1 MASVVVKTIW
11 QSKEIHE
18 AGDPPAGVES
28 RSQLVPEA
36 PGGVTNPAKGITK
49 KKKAVSFHGW
59 VCRTLFGPWG
69 ASSATPC
76 LLLLPRVEPR
86 MSHEPMHWCLNLKR
100 SSACTNVSLLNL
112 AAVEPTDSSGTD
124 STTED
129 SGPLALPGPPA
140 SPTTPWAPD
149 DPDITELLSGVN
161 SGLVRAKDS
170 ITSLKEKTTRVN
182 QHVQTLQSECS
193 VLSENLERRR
203 QEAEELE
210 GYCSQLKENCRKV
223 TRSVE
228 DAEIKTN
235 VLKQNSALLEEKLR
249 YLQQQLQDETPRRQE
264 AELQELEQKLEAG
277 FSRHGLGSVAPN
289 QSCSGPPGSP
299 EEPPRLRGLVGW
311 GTAPRSGESP
321 YGSDQELQK
330 VSAGLEELRRE
341 VSSLTARWH
350 QEEGAVQEA
359 LRLLGGLGGR
369 LDGFLGQWERAQR
382 EQAQTARGLQE
393 LRGRADEL
401 CTMVERSAVSVAS
414 LRSELEGLGPVKPI
428 LEELGRQLQN
438 PRRGPDHSM
447 SLDRSTQG
455 SCARCARYGG
465 GASFL
470 VHSESQEDSAL
481 KEMGQGQQL
490 SSESLQHLLERALTP
505 LVDEVKQRGLAPAC
519 PSCQRLHKKIL
530 PSTASPAAPTLLSPG
545 AGAPG
550 LGQTRQ
556 GRGPELHPSA
566 GPRRGLAGQEPAA
579 DGQDEAGVRKE
590 AEGMGGAEKVA
601 TLDYLHLKMC
611 SLHDQLSNLPLEGST
626 GTMGGGSSGGAPPK
640 RGGPAPEQ

>member
-28 RSQLVPEA
+28 RSQLVPET
-36 PGGVTNPAKGITK
+36 PGGVTSPVKGIAK
-49 KKKAVSFHGW
+49 KKKAVSFHG
-59 VCRTLFGPWG
+59 
-69 ASSATPC
+69 
-76 LLLLPRVEPR
+76 VEPR

-112 AAVEPTDSSGTD
+112 AAMEPTDSSGTD

-129 SGPLALPGPPA
+129 SSSLALPVPPA
-140 SPTTPWAPD
+140 SPTQPWAPD
-149 DPDITELLSGVN
+149 DPDITEILSGVN

-210 GYCSQLKENCRKV
+210 GYCSQLKGPCPGVLTQENCRKV

-277 FSRHGLGSVAPN
+277 LSRHGLGPATQP
-289 QSCSGPPGSP
+289 
-299 EEPPRLRGLVGW
+299 LGW
-311 GTAPRSGESP
+311 GMGPRAGEGPVVSE
-321 YGSDQELQK
+321 QELQK

-428 LEELGRQLQN
+428 LEELGRQFQSS
-438 PRRGPDHSM
+438 RRVSDLSM
-447 SLDRSTQG
+447 NLDRGAQG
-455 SCARCARYGG
+455 SCTRCA
-465 GASFL
+465 S
-470 VHSESQEDSAL
+470 
-481 KEMGQGQQL
+481 QGQQL
-490 SSESLQHLLERALTP
+490 STESLQQLLERALTP

-530 PSTASPAAPTLLSPG
+530 ELERQALAKHVRAEALSSTL
-545 AGAPG
+545 
-550 LGQTRQ
+550 R
-556 GRGPELHPSA
+556 
-566 GPRRGLAGQEPAA
+566 LA
-579 DGQDEAGVRKE
+579 QDEASRAKNLLLTDKMKPE
-590 AEGMGGAEKVA
+590 EKVA
-601 TLDYLHLKMC
+601 ALDYLHLKMC

-626 GTMGGGSSGGAPPK
+626 GTMGGGSGGGTPPK
-640 RGGPAPEQ
+640 RGGSTPEQ

>member
-28 RSQLVPEA
+28 HSELVPEA
-36 PGGVTNPAKGITK
+36 PEGVSTPAKGITK
-49 KKKAVSFHGW
+49 KKKAVSFHG
-59 VCRTLFGPWG
+59 
-69 ASSATPC
+69 
-76 LLLLPRVEPR
+76 VEPR
-86 MSHEPMHWCLNLKR
+86 MSHKPMHWCLNLKR

-112 AAVEPTDSSGTD
+112 AAMEPTDSSGTD

-129 SGPLALPGPPA
+129 SGPLVLPVPPA
-140 SPTTPWAPD
+140 SPTLPWASD
-149 DPDITELLSGVN
+149 DPDISEILSGVN

-210 GYCSQLKENCRKV
+210 GYCSQLKENCLKV
-223 TRSVE
+223 TQSVE

-249 YLQQQLQDETPRRQE
+249 YLQQQLQNETPRRQE
-264 AELQELEQKLEAG
+264 AEVQELEQKLEAG
-277 FSRHGLGSVAPN
+277 LSRQGLGPPAQPPGS
-289 QSCSGPPGSP
+289 SGPPGSP
-299 EEPPRLRGLVGW
+299 NEPPRPRSLASGGW
-311 GTAPRSGESP
+311 GMGPRAGEGPVVSEK
-321 YGSDQELQK
+321 ELQK

-401 CTMVERSAVSVAS
+401 CTLVERSAVSVAS
-414 LRSELEGLGPVKPI
+414 LRSELEGLGPMKPI
-428 LEELGRQLQN
+428 LEELGRQFRSS
-438 PRRGPDHSM
+438 RRGSDLSM
-447 SLDRSTQG
+447 TLDRPPQG
-455 SCARCARYGG
+455 SCARCA
-465 GASFL
+465 S
-470 VHSESQEDSAL
+470 
-481 KEMGQGQQL
+481 QGQQL
-490 SSESLQHLLERALTP
+490 STESLQQLLERALTP

-530 PSTASPAAPTLLSPG
+530 PSPASPAAPTLLSPG

-550 LGQTRQ
+550 LGQTHQ
-556 GRGPELHPSA
+556 GRGPKLHPSA
-566 GPRRGLAGQEPAA
+566 GPRRSLAGQEPAA
-579 DGQDEAGVRKE
+579 DRQDEAGG
-590 AEGMGGAEKVA
+590 EGGHSGLCTPEDVLPPRSTQQPA
-601 TLDYLHLKMC
+601 T
-611 SLHDQLSNLPLEGST
+611 
-626 GTMGGGSSGGAPPK
+626 
-640 RGGPAPEQ
+640 

>member
-36 PGGVTNPAKGITK
+36 PGGVTTPAKGITK
-49 KKKAVSFHGW
+49 KKKAVSFHG
-59 VCRTLFGPWG
+59 
-69 ASSATPC
+69 
-76 LLLLPRVEPR
+76 VEPR
-86 MSHEPMHWCLNLKR
+86 MSHEPMHWCLNLRR

-112 AAVEPTDSSGTD
+112 AAMEPMDSSGTD

-129 SGPLALPGPPA
+129 SGLLALPVPSA
-140 SPTTPWAPD
+140 SPTPPWASD
-149 DPDITELLSGVN
+149 DPDITEILSGVN

-182 QHVQTLQSECS
+182 QHVQTLQNECS

-264 AELQELEQKLEAG
+264 AELQELEQKLDAG
-277 FSRHGLGSVAPN
+277 LSRHGLGPTA
-289 QSCSGPPGSP
+289 QSLGCSGPPGSP
-299 EEPPRLRGLVGW
+299 DEPPRPRSMAPGGW
-311 GTAPRSGESP
+311 GMGPRAGEGPIVSE
-321 YGSDQELQK
+321 QEIQK

-382 EQAQTARGLQE
+382 EQAQAARGLQE

-414 LRSELEGLGPVKPI
+414 LRSDLEGLGPVKPI
-428 LEELGRQLQN
+428 LEELGRQFQSS
-438 PRRGPDHSM
+438 RRGSDLSM
-447 SLDRSTQG
+447 NLDRPPQG
-455 SCARCARYGG
+455 SCARCA
-465 GASFL
+465 
-470 VHSESQEDSAL
+470 SQGS
-481 KEMGQGQQL
+481 QL
-490 SSESLQHLLERALTP
+490 STESLQQLLERALTP

-530 PSTASPAAPTLLSPG
+530 PSPASPAVPTLLSPG

-566 GPRRGLAGQEPAA
+566 GPRRSLAGQEPAA
-579 DGQDEAGVRKE
+579 DGQDEAGG
-590 AEGMGGAEKVA
+590 EGGRSGLSTLEDVLPPRSTQQPA
-601 TLDYLHLKMC
+601 T
-611 SLHDQLSNLPLEGST
+611 
-626 GTMGGGSSGGAPPK
+626 
-640 RGGPAPEQ
+640 

>member
-28 RSQLVPEA
+28 RAQLVPEA
-36 PGGVTNPAKGITK
+36 PGGVTTPAKGITK

-59 VCRTLFGPWG
+59 VCRTLSGTVLAPST
-69 ASSATPC
+69 ASNRARVP
-76 LLLLPRVEPR
+76 PVEPR

-124 STTED
+124 SITED
-129 SGPLALPGPPA
+129 SGSLALPVPPA
-140 SPTTPWAPD
+140 SPTPPWASD
-149 DPDITELLSGVN
+149 DPDITEILSGVN

-210 GYCSQLKENCRKV
+210 GYCSQLKE
-223 TRSVE
+223 
-228 DAEIKTN
+228 
-235 VLKQNSALLEEKLR
+235 KLR

-277 FSRHGLGSVAPN
+277 LSWHGLGPTA
-289 QSCSGPPGSP
+289 QSPGCSGTPGSP
-299 EEPPRLRGLVGW
+299 DEPPRPRSMAPGGW
-311 GTAPRSGESP
+311 GMGPRAGEGPIISE
-321 YGSDQELQK
+321 QEMQK
-330 VSAGLEELRRE
+330 VSAGLEDLRRE

-414 LRSELEGLGPVKPI
+414 LRSDLEGLGPVKPI
-428 LEELGRQLQN
+428 LEELGRQLQSS
-438 PRRGPDHSM
+438 RRGSDLSM
-447 SLDRSTQG
+447 NLDRPSQG
-455 SCARCARYGG
+455 SCVRCA
-465 GASFL
+465 S
-470 VHSESQEDSAL
+470 
-481 KEMGQGQQL
+481 QGQQL
-490 SSESLQHLLERALTP
+490 STESLQQLLERALTP
-505 LVDEVKQRGLAPAC
+505 LVDEVKQKGLAPAC

-530 PSTASPAAPTLLSPG
+530 PSPASPAAPTLLSPG

-566 GPRRGLAGQEPAA
+566 GPRRSFAGQEPAA

-590 AEGMGGAEKVA
+590 AEGVGGGEKVA
-601 TLDYLHLKMC
+601 ALDYLHLKMC

-626 GTMGGGSSGGAPPK
+626 GTMGGGSGGGTPPK
-640 RGGPAPEQ
+640 RGGPTPEQ

>member
-28 RSQLVPEA
+28 HSELVPEA
-36 PGGVTNPAKGITK
+36 PEGVSPPAKGITK
-49 KKKAVSFHGW
+49 KKKAVSFHG
-59 VCRTLFGPWG
+59 
-69 ASSATPC
+69 
-76 LLLLPRVEPR
+76 VEPR
-86 MSHEPMHWCLNLKR
+86 MSHKPMHWCLNLKR

-112 AAVEPTDSSGTD
+112 AAMEPTDSSGTD

-129 SGPLALPGPPA
+129 SGPLALPVPPA
-140 SPTTPWAPD
+140 SPTLPWASD
-149 DPDITELLSGVN
+149 DPDISEILSGVN

-210 GYCSQLKENCRKV
+210 GYCSQLKV
-223 TRSVE
+223 TQSVE

-249 YLQQQLQDETPRRQE
+249 YLQQQLQNETPRRQE

-277 FSRHGLGSVAPN
+277 LSRQGLGPPAQPHGS
-289 QSCSGPPGSP
+289 SGPPGSP
-299 EEPPRLRGLVGW
+299 NEPPRPRSLASGGW
-311 GTAPRSGESP
+311 GMGPRAGEGPVVSE
-321 YGSDQELQK
+321 QELQK

-401 CTMVERSAVSVAS
+401 YTLVERSAVSVAS
-414 LRSELEGLGPVKPI
+414 LRSELEGLGPMKPI
-428 LEELGRQLQN
+428 LEELGRQFRSS
-438 PRRGPDHSM
+438 RRGSDLSM
-447 SLDRSTQG
+447 TLDRPPQG
-455 SCARCARYGG
+455 SCARCA
-465 GASFL
+465 S
-470 VHSESQEDSAL
+470 
-481 KEMGQGQQL
+481 QGQQL
-490 SSESLQHLLERALTP
+490 STESLQQLLERALTP

-530 PSTASPAAPTLLSPG
+530 PSPASPAAPTLLSPG

-550 LGQTRQ
+550 LGQTHQ
-556 GRGPELHPSA
+556 GRGPKLHPSA
-566 GPRRGLAGQEPAA
+566 GPRRSLAGQEPAA
-579 DGQDEAGVRKE
+579 DRQDEAGVRKE
-590 AEGMGGAEKVA
+590 AEGVGGGEKVA
-601 TLDYLHLKMC
+601 TLDYVHLKMC

-626 GTMGGGSSGGAPPK
+626 GTMGGGSGGGAPPK

>member
-36 PGGVTNPAKGITK
+36 RGVTNPAKGITK
-49 KKKAVSFHGW
+49 KKKAVSFHG
-59 VCRTLFGPWG
+59 
-69 ASSATPC
+69 
-76 LLLLPRVEPR
+76 VEPR

-277 FSRHGLGSVAPN
+277 FSRHGLGSAGPN
-289 QSCSGPPGSP
+289 LGCSGPPGSP

-428 LEELGRQLQN
+428 LEELGRQFQN

-455 SCARCARYGG
+455 SCARCA
-465 GASFL
+465 S
-470 VHSESQEDSAL
+470 
-481 KEMGQGQQL
+481 QGQQL

-530 PSTASPAAPTLLSPG
+530 ELERQALAKHVRAEALSSTL
-545 AGAPG
+545 
-550 LGQTRQ
+550 R
-556 GRGPELHPSA
+556 
-566 GPRRGLAGQEPAA
+566 LA
-579 DGQDEAGVRKE
+579 QDEALRAKNLLLTDKMKPE
-590 AEGMGGAEKVA
+590 EKVA

>member
-28 RSQLVPEA
+28 CAQLVPEA
-36 PGGVTNPAKGITK
+36 PGGVTSPTKGITK
-49 KKKAVSFHGW
+49 KKKAVSFHG
-59 VCRTLFGPWG
+59 
-69 ASSATPC
+69 
-76 LLLLPRVEPR
+76 VEPR
-86 MSHEPMHWCLNLKR
+86 MSHWCLNLKR

-112 AAVEPTDSSGTD
+112 TAMEPDSSGTD

-140 SPTTPWAPD
+140 SPTTPWAPE

-182 QHVQTLQSECS
+182 QHIQTLQSECS

-210 GYCSQLKENCRKV
+210 GYCSQLKGPRPDVLTQENCRKV

-277 FSRHGLGSVAPN
+277 LSRRGLSSATPSQG
-289 QSCSGPPGSP
+289 CSGPPGSP
-299 EEPPRLRGLVGW
+299 EEPPRQRGPTSSSWGMALRAAEGHSL
-311 GTAPRSGESP
+311 PE
-321 YGSDQELQK
+321 QQLQK
-330 VSAGLEELRRE
+330 VSTGLEELRRE
-341 VSSLTARWH
+341 VSSLAARWH

-382 EQAQTARGLQE
+382 EQAQSARGLQE

-401 CTMVERSAVSVAS
+401 CTMVERSAASMAS
-414 LRSELEGLGPVKPI
+414 LRSELEVLGPVKPI

-438 PRRGPDHSM
+438 SRRGADHVLN
-447 SLDRSTQG
+447 LDRSTQG
-455 SCARCARYGG
+455 LCARCA
-465 GASFL
+465 S
-470 VHSESQEDSAL
+470 
-481 KEMGQGQQL
+481 QGQQL
-490 SSESLQHLLERALTP
+490 STESLRQLLERALAP
-505 LVDEVKQRGLAPAC
+505 LVDEVKQKGLAPAC

-530 PSTASPAAPTLLSPG
+530 ELEHQALAKQVRAEALSFTL
-545 AGAPG
+545 
-550 LGQTRQ
+550 R
-556 GRGPELHPSA
+556 
-566 GPRRGLAGQEPAA
+566 LA
-579 DGQDEAGVRKE
+579 QDEAVRAKNLLLTDKMKPE
-590 AEGMGGAEKVA
+590 EKVA
-601 TLDYLHLKMC
+601 TLDYMHLKMC
-611 SLHDQLSNLPLEGST
+611 SLHDQLNHLPLEGST
-626 GTMGGGSSGGAPPK
+626 GAVGGGSTGGAPPK
-640 RGGPAPEQ
+640 RGSPASEQ

>member
-28 RSQLVPEA
+28 RAQLVPEA
-36 PGGVTNPAKGITK
+36 PGGVTSPAKGITK
-49 KKKAVSFHGW
+49 KKKAVSFHG
-59 VCRTLFGPWG
+59 
-69 ASSATPC
+69 
-76 LLLLPRVEPR
+76 VEPR

-112 AAVEPTDSSGTD
+112 AAMEPDSSGTD

-140 SPTTPWAPD
+140 SPTTPWAPE

-210 GYCSQLKENCRKV
+210 GYCSQLK
-223 TRSVE
+223 
-228 DAEIKTN
+228 
-235 VLKQNSALLEEKLR
+235 NSALLEEKLR

-277 FSRHGLGSVAPN
+277 LSRHGLSPATPIQG
-289 QSCSGPPGSP
+289 CSGPPGSP
-299 EEPPRLRGLVGW
+299 EEPPRPRGLSSSGW
-311 GTAPRSGESP
+311 GMAIRAGEGPSL
-321 YGSDQELQK
+321 SEQELQK
-330 VSAGLEELRRE
+330 VSTGLEELRRE
-341 VSSLTARWH
+341 VSSLAARWH

-382 EQAQTARGLQE
+382 EQAQSARGLQE

-414 LRSELEGLGPVKPI
+414 LRSELEALGPVKPI

-438 PRRGPDHSM
+438 SRRGADHVLN
-447 SLDRSTQG
+447 LDRSAQG
-455 SCARCARYGG
+455 PCARCA
-465 GASFL
+465 S
-470 VHSESQEDSAL
+470 
-481 KEMGQGQQL
+481 QGQQL
-490 SSESLQHLLERALTP
+490 STESLQQLLERALTP
-505 LVDEVKQRGLAPAC
+505 LVDEVKQKGLAPAC

-530 PSTASPAAPTLLSPG
+530 PSPVSPAAPTLLSPG

-566 GPRRGLAGQEPAA
+566 GPRRGRSGQEPTA
-579 DGQDEAGVRKE
+579 DGQDEAGVRTE
-590 AEGMGGAEKVA
+590 AEGMGGGEKVA
-601 TLDYLHLKMC
+601 TLDYMHLKMC
-611 SLHDQLSNLPLEGST
+611 SLHDQLSHLPLEGST
-626 GTMGGGSSGGAPPK
+626 GAMGGGSTGGAPPK
-640 RGGPAPEQ
+640 RGGPGSEQ

>member
-28 RSQLVPEA
+28 HSQLVPEA
-36 PGGVTNPAKGITK
+36 PGGVSTPAKGITK
-49 KKKAVSFHGW
+49 KKKAVSFHG
-59 VCRTLFGPWG
+59 
-69 ASSATPC
+69 
-76 LLLLPRVEPR
+76 VEPR
-86 MSHEPMHWCLNLKR
+86 MSHKPMHWCLNLKR

-112 AAVEPTDSSGTD
+112 AAMEPTDSSGTD

-129 SGPLALPGPPA
+129 SGPLALPVPPA
-140 SPTTPWAPD
+140 SPTLPWASD
-149 DPDITELLSGVN
+149 DPDISEILSGVN

-210 GYCSQLKENCRKV
+210 GYCSQLKGPCPGVLTQENCLKV
-223 TRSVE
+223 TQSVE

-235 VLKQNSALLEEKLR
+235 VLKQNSALLE
-249 YLQQQLQDETPRRQE
+249 QLQNETPRRQE
-264 AELQELEQKLEAG
+264 AELQELQQKLEAG
-277 FSRHGLGSVAPN
+277 LSRQGLGPPAQPPGS
-289 QSCSGPPGSP
+289 SGPPGSP
-299 EEPPRLRGLVGW
+299 KEPPRPRSMASGGW
-311 GTAPRSGESP
+311 GMGPRAGEGPVVSE
-321 YGSDQELQK
+321 QELQK

-401 CTMVERSAVSVAS
+401 CTLVERSAVSVAS
-414 LRSELEGLGPVKPI
+414 LRSELEGLGPMKPI
-428 LEELGRQLQN
+428 LEELGRQFRSS
-438 PRRGPDHSM
+438 RRGSDLSM
-447 SLDRSTQG
+447 TLDRPPQG
-455 SCARCARYGG
+455 SCARCA
-465 GASFL
+465 S
-470 VHSESQEDSAL
+470 
-481 KEMGQGQQL
+481 QGQQL
-490 SSESLQHLLERALTP
+490 STESLQQLLERALTP

-530 PSTASPAAPTLLSPG
+530 PSLASPAAPTLLSPG

-556 GRGPELHPSA
+556 GRGPKLHPSA
-566 GPRRGLAGQEPAA
+566 GPRRSLAGQEPAA
-579 DGQDEAGVRKE
+579 DRQDEAGPPGVWPHQHQPPTLCYYR
-590 AEGMGGAEKVA
+590 EKVA
-601 TLDYLHLKMC
+601 TLDYVHLKMC

-626 GTMGGGSSGGAPPK
+626 GTTGGGSGGGAPPK

>member
-1 MASVVVKTIW
+1 M
-11 QSKEIHE
+11 EE
-18 AGDPPAGVES
+18 EEES
-28 RSQLVPEA
+28 RQR
-36 PGGVTNPAKGITK
+36 GWRR
-49 KKKAVSFHGW
+49 KKKAGSGDGHK
-59 VCRTLFGPWG
+59 RE
-69 ASSATPC
+69 
-76 LLLLPRVEPR
+76 VEPR

-112 AAVEPTDSSGTD
+112 ATMEPTDSSGTD
-124 STTED
+124 STTDD
-129 SGPLALPGPPA
+129 SGLLALPGPPA
-140 SPTTPWAPD
+140 SPTPPWAPD
-149 DPDITELLSGVN
+149 DPDITEILNGVN

-235 VLKQNSALLEEKLR
+235 VLKQNSALLEH
-249 YLQQQLQDETPRRQE
+249 QLQDETPRRQE

-277 FSRHGLGSVAPN
+277 LSRHGLGPAA
-289 QSCSGPPGSP
+289 QPPGSSGSP
-299 EEPPRLRGLVGW
+299 GSPKEPPRPRSLAPGGW
-311 GTAPRSGESP
+311 GMGPRTGESP
-321 YGSDQELQK
+321 IGSEQELQK
-330 VSAGLEELRRE
+330 VCAGLEELRRE

-393 LRGRADEL
+393 LRGRTDEL

-414 LRSELEGLGPVKPI
+414 LRSDLEGLGPVKPI
-428 LEELGRQLQN
+428 LEELGRQFQSS
-438 PRRGPDHSM
+438 RRGSDLSM
-447 SLDRSTQG
+447 NLDRGPQG
-455 SCARCARYGG
+455 SCARCA
-465 GASFL
+465 S
-470 VHSESQEDSAL
+470 
-481 KEMGQGQQL
+481 QGQQL
-490 SSESLQHLLERALTP
+490 STESLQQLLERALTP

-519 PSCQRLHKKIL
+519 PNCQRLHKKIL
-530 PSTASPAAPTLLSPG
+530 ELERQALAKHVRAEALSSTL
-545 AGAPG
+545 
-550 LGQTRQ
+550 R
-556 GRGPELHPSA
+556 
-566 GPRRGLAGQEPAA
+566 LA
-579 DGQDEAGVRKE
+579 QDEALRAKNLLLTDKMKPE
-590 AEGMGGAEKVA
+590 EKGAA
-601 TLDYLHLKMC
+601 LDYLHLKMC

-626 GTMGGGSSGGAPPK
+626 GTMGGGSGGGTPPK

>member
-28 RSQLVPEA
+28 RSPLLPEA
-36 PGGVTNPAKGITK
+36 PGGAVSPAKGIAK

-59 VCRTLFGPWG
+59 VCRTLSGMVLVPSA
-69 ASSATPC
+69 ASNRAQVP
-76 LLLLPRVEPR
+76 PVEPR

-112 AAVEPTDSSGTD
+112 AAMEPADSSGTD

-129 SGPLALPGPPA
+129 SGGPPALPGPPA
-140 SPTTPWAPD
+140 SPPPPWAPD
-149 DPDITELLSGVN
+149 DPDITEILSGVN

-170 ITSLKEKTTRVN
+170 ITSLKEKTARVN

-210 GYCSQLKENCRKV
+210 GYCSQLKGPRPGVLTQENCRKV

-277 FSRHGLGSVAPN
+277 LSRHGLGTATLP
-289 QSCSGPPGSP
+289 QGCSGPPGSP
-299 EEPPRLRGLVGW
+299 DEPPRPRGLAPGGW
-311 GTAPRSGESP
+311 GMGPRAGECPMVSE
-321 YGSDQELQK
+321 QELQK
-330 VSAGLEELRRE
+330 VSTGLEELRRE
-341 VSSLTARWH
+341 VSSLTAKWH

-414 LRSELEGLGPVKPI
+414 LRNELEGLGPVKPI
-428 LEELGRQLQN
+428 LEELGRQFQGS
-438 PRRGPDHSM
+438 RRGSDLSM
-447 SLDRSTQG
+447 GLDRSPQG
-455 SCARCARYGG
+455 SCARCA
-465 GASFL
+465 S
-470 VHSESQEDSAL
+470 
-481 KEMGQGQQL
+481 QGQQL
-490 SSESLQHLLERALTP
+490 STESLQQLLERALTP
-505 LVDEVKQRGLAPAC
+505 LVDEVKQRGLPPAC

-530 PSTASPAAPTLLSPG
+530 ELERQALAKHVRAEALSSTL
-545 AGAPG
+545 
-550 LGQTRQ
+550 R
-556 GRGPELHPSA
+556 
-566 GPRRGLAGQEPAA
+566 LA
-579 DGQDEAGVRKE
+579 QDEALRAKNLLLTDKMKPE
-590 AEGMGGAEKVA
+590 EKVA
-601 TLDYLHLKMC
+601 ALDYLHLKMC

-626 GTMGGGSSGGAPPK
+626 GTMGGGSGGGTPPK
-640 RGGPAPEQ
+640 RGAPAPEQ

>member
-28 RSQLVPEA
+28 HSQLVPEA
-36 PGGVTNPAKGITK
+36 PGGVSTPAKGITK
-49 KKKAVSFHGW
+49 KKKAVSFHG
-59 VCRTLFGPWG
+59 
-69 ASSATPC
+69 
-76 LLLLPRVEPR
+76 VEPR
-86 MSHEPMHWCLNLKR
+86 MSHKPMHWCLNLKR

-112 AAVEPTDSSGTD
+112 AAMEPTDSSGTD

-129 SGPLALPGPPA
+129 SGPLALPVPPA
-140 SPTTPWAPD
+140 SPTLPWASD
-149 DPDITELLSGVN
+149 DPDISEILSGVN

-210 GYCSQLKENCRKV
+210 GYCSQLKGPCPGVLTQENCLKV
-223 TRSVE
+223 TQSVE

-235 VLKQNSALLEEKLR
+235 VLKRNSALLE
-249 YLQQQLQDETPRRQE
+249 QLQNETPRRPE
-264 AELQELEQKLEAG
+264 AELQELQQKPEAG
-277 FSRHGLGSVAPN
+277 LSRQGLGPPAQPPGS
-289 QSCSGPPGSP
+289 SGPPGSP
-299 EEPPRLRGLVGW
+299 NEPPRPRSMASGGW
-311 GTAPRSGESP
+311 GMGPRAGEGPVVSE
-321 YGSDQELQK
+321 QELQK

-350 QEEGAVQEA
+350 QEEGAIQEA

-401 CTMVERSAVSVAS
+401 CTLVERSAVSVAS
-414 LRSELEGLGPVKPI
+414 LRSELEGLGPMKPI
-428 LEELGRQLQN
+428 LEELGRQFRSS
-438 PRRGPDHSM
+438 RRGSDLSM
-447 SLDRSTQG
+447 TLDRPPQG
-455 SCARCARYGG
+455 SCARCA
-465 GASFL
+465 S
-470 VHSESQEDSAL
+470 
-481 KEMGQGQQL
+481 QGQQL
-490 SSESLQHLLERALTP
+490 STESLQQLLERALTP

-530 PSTASPAAPTLLSPG
+530 PSLASPAAPTLLSPG

-556 GRGPELHPSA
+556 GRGPKLHPSA
-566 GPRRGLAGQEPAA
+566 GPRRSLAGQEPAA
-579 DGQDEAGVRKE
+579 DRQDEAGPPGIWPHQHQPPTLCYYR
-590 AEGMGGAEKVA
+590 EKVA
-601 TLDYLHLKMC
+601 TLDYVHLKMC

-626 GTMGGGSSGGAPPK
+626 GTTGGGSGGGAPPK

>member
-28 RSQLVPEA
+28 RAQLVPEA
-36 PGGVTNPAKGITK
+36 PGGVTSPAKGITK
-49 KKKAVSFHGW
+49 KKKAVSFHG
-59 VCRTLFGPWG
+59 
-69 ASSATPC
+69 
-76 LLLLPRVEPR
+76 VEPR

-112 AAVEPTDSSGTD
+112 AAVEPDSSGTD

-140 SPTTPWAPD
+140 SPTTPWAPE

-277 FSRHGLGSVAPN
+277 LSRHGLSPATPIQG
-289 QSCSGPPGSP
+289 CSGPPGSP
-299 EEPPRLRGLVGW
+299 EEPPRQRGLSSSGW
-311 GTAPRSGESP
+311 GMAVRTGEGPSL
-321 YGSDQELQK
+321 SEQELQK
-330 VSAGLEELRRE
+330 VSTGLEELRRE
-341 VSSLTARWH
+341 VSSLAARWH

-382 EQAQTARGLQE
+382 EQAQSARGLQE

-414 LRSELEGLGPVKPI
+414 LRSELEALGPVKPI

-438 PRRGPDHSM
+438 SRRGADHVLN
-447 SLDRSTQG
+447 LDRSAQG
-455 SCARCARYGG
+455 PCARCA
-465 GASFL
+465 S
-470 VHSESQEDSAL
+470 
-481 KEMGQGQQL
+481 QGQQL
-490 SSESLQHLLERALTP
+490 STESLQQLLERALTP
-505 LVDEVKQRGLAPAC
+505 LVDEVKQKGLAPAC

-530 PSTASPAAPTLLSPG
+530 PSPVSPAAPTLLSPG

-556 GRGPELHPSA
+556 GRGPELHPSV
-566 GPRRGLAGQEPAA
+566 GPRRGRSGQEPTA
-579 DGQDEAGVRKE
+579 DGQDEAGG
-590 AEGMGGAEKVA
+590 EGGHFGLYAFEDVLPPRPTQPPA
-601 TLDYLHLKMC
+601 T
-611 SLHDQLSNLPLEGST
+611 
-626 GTMGGGSSGGAPPK
+626 
-640 RGGPAPEQ
+640 

>member
-28 RSQLVPEA
+28 RSQLLPEA
-36 PGGVTNPAKGITK
+36 PGGVLSPAKGITK
-49 KKKAVSFHGW
+49 KKKAVSFHG
-59 VCRTLFGPWG
+59 
-69 ASSATPC
+69 
-76 LLLLPRVEPR
+76 VEPR

-112 AAVEPTDSSGTD
+112 AAVEPADSSGTE
-124 STTED
+124 STAEE
-129 SGPLALPGPPA
+129 SGGPPALPGPPA
-140 SPTTPWAPD
+140 SPPPPWAPD
-149 DPDITELLSGVN
+149 DPDITEILSGVN

-277 FSRHGLGSVAPN
+277 LSRHGLGPASLP
-289 QSCSGPPGSP
+289 QGCSGPPGSP
-299 EEPPRLRGLVGW
+299 DEPPRLRCL
-311 GTAPRSGESP
+311 APGGRGMGPRAGECP
-321 YGSDQELQK
+321 TVNEQELQK
-330 VSAGLEELRRE
+330 VSSGLEELRRE
-341 VSSLTARWH
+341 VSSLAARWH

-414 LRSELEGLGPVKPI
+414 LRNELEGLGPVKPI
-428 LEELGRQLQN
+428 LEELGRQFQGS
-438 PRRGPDHSM
+438 RRGSDLSM
-447 SLDRSTQG
+447 SLDRSPQG
-455 SCARCARYGG
+455 SCARCA
-465 GASFL
+465 S
-470 VHSESQEDSAL
+470 
-481 KEMGQGQQL
+481 QGQQL
-490 SSESLQHLLERALTP
+490 STESLQQLLERALTP

-530 PSTASPAAPTLLSPG
+530 PSPASPAAPTLLSPG

-566 GPRRGLAGQEPAA
+566 GPRRSPAGQEPAA
-579 DGQDEAGVRKE
+579 DGQDEAGG
-590 AEGMGGAEKVA
+590 EGGRSGLS
-601 TLDYLHLKMC
+601 TLEDV
-611 SLHDQLSNLPLEGST
+611 LP
-626 GTMGGGSSGGAPPK
+626 P
-640 RGGPAPEQ
+640 

>member
-28 RSQLVPEA
+28 RAQLVPEA
-36 PGGVTNPAKGITK
+36 PGGVTSPAKGITK
-49 KKKAVSFHGW
+49 KKKAVSFHG
-59 VCRTLFGPWG
+59 
-69 ASSATPC
+69 
-76 LLLLPRVEPR
+76 VEPR

-112 AAVEPTDSSGTD
+112 AAMEPDSSGTD

-140 SPTTPWAPD
+140 SPTTPWAPE

-277 FSRHGLGSVAPN
+277 LSRHGLSPATPIQG
-289 QSCSGPPGSP
+289 CSGPPGSP
-299 EEPPRLRGLVGW
+299 EEPPRPRGLSSSGW
-311 GTAPRSGESP
+311 GMAIRAGEGPSL
-321 YGSDQELQK
+321 SEQELQK
-330 VSAGLEELRRE
+330 VSTGLEELRRE
-341 VSSLTARWH
+341 VSSLAARWH

-382 EQAQTARGLQE
+382 EQAQSARGLQE

-414 LRSELEGLGPVKPI
+414 LRSELEALGPVKPI

-438 PRRGPDHSM
+438 SRRGADHVLN
-447 SLDRSTQG
+447 LDRSAQG
-455 SCARCARYGG
+455 PCARCA
-465 GASFL
+465 S
-470 VHSESQEDSAL
+470 
-481 KEMGQGQQL
+481 QGQQL
-490 SSESLQHLLERALTP
+490 STESLQQLLERALTP
-505 LVDEVKQRGLAPAC
+505 LVDEVKQKGLAPAC

-530 PSTASPAAPTLLSPG
+530 PSPVSPAAPTLLSPG

-566 GPRRGLAGQEPAA
+566 GPRRGRSGQEPTA
-579 DGQDEAGVRKE
+579 DGQDEAGG
-590 AEGMGGAEKVA
+590 EGGHFGLYAFEDVFPPRPTQPPA
-601 TLDYLHLKMC
+601 T
-611 SLHDQLSNLPLEGST
+611 
-626 GTMGGGSSGGAPPK
+626 
-640 RGGPAPEQ
+640 

>member
-28 RSQLVPEA
+28 RSQLVPET
-36 PGGVTNPAKGITK
+36 PGGVTSPVKGIAK
-49 KKKAVSFHGW
+49 KKKAVSFHG
-59 VCRTLFGPWG
+59 
-69 ASSATPC
+69 
-76 LLLLPRVEPR
+76 VEPR

-112 AAVEPTDSSGTD
+112 AAMEPTDSSGTD

-129 SGPLALPGPPA
+129 SSSLALPVPPA
-140 SPTTPWAPD
+140 SPTPPWAPD
-149 DPDITELLSGVN
+149 DPDITEILKKSLPPGLMEQEHRESKTRSPGPQFHQPFQGRIKSGVN

-193 VLSENLERRR
+193 VLSENLEKRR

-277 FSRHGLGSVAPN
+277 LSRHGLGPATQPPG
-289 QSCSGPPGSP
+289 CSGPPGSP
-299 EEPPRLRGLVGW
+299 DEPLRPRGLAPGGW
-311 GTAPRSGESP
+311 GMGPRAGEGPIVSE
-321 YGSDQELQK
+321 QELQK

-428 LEELGRQLQN
+428 LEELGRQFQSS
-438 PRRGPDHSM
+438 RRVSDLSM
-447 SLDRSTQG
+447 NLDRGAQG
-455 SCARCARYGG
+455 SCTRCA
-465 GASFL
+465 S
-470 VHSESQEDSAL
+470 
-481 KEMGQGQQL
+481 QGQQL
-490 SSESLQHLLERALTP
+490 STESLQQLLERALTP

-530 PSTASPAAPTLLSPG
+530 PSPASPAAPTLLSPG

-566 GPRRGLAGQEPAA
+566 GPRRSLAGQEPAA
-579 DGQDEAGVRKE
+579 DGQDEAGG
-590 AEGMGGAEKVA
+590 EGGRSGLSTLENVLPSRSAQQPA
-601 TLDYLHLKMC
+601 T
-611 SLHDQLSNLPLEGST
+611 
-626 GTMGGGSSGGAPPK
+626 
-640 RGGPAPEQ
+640 

>member
-18 AGDPPAGVES
+18 AGDTPTGVES
-28 RSQLVPEA
+28 CSQLVPEA
-36 PGGVTNPAKGITK
+36 PRGVSSRAKGISK
-49 KKKAVSFHGW
+49 KKKAVSFHG
-59 VCRTLFGPWG
+59 
-69 ASSATPC
+69 
-76 LLLLPRVEPR
+76 VEPQ
-86 MSHEPMHWCLNLKR
+86 MSHQPMHWCLNLKR

-112 AAVEPTDSSGTD
+112 AAMEPTDSTGTD
-124 STTED
+124 STVED
-129 SGPLALPGPPA
+129 LSGQLTLAGPPA
-140 SPTTPWAPD
+140 SPSLPWDPD
-149 DPDITELLSGVN
+149 DADITEILSGVN

-210 GYCSQLKENCRKV
+210 GYCIQLKENCWKV

-264 AELQELEQKLEAG
+264 TELQKPEQQQKPEAG
-277 FSRHGLGSVAPN
+277 LSRNGLGPTATSQGCP
-289 QSCSGPPGSP
+289 GPPGSP
-299 EEPPRLRGLVGW
+299 DKPSRPRGLVPAGW
-311 GTAPRSGESP
+311 GMGPRAGEGP
-321 YGSDQELQK
+321 YVSEQELQK
-330 VSAGLEELRRE
+330 VFTGIEELRRE

-369 LDGFLGQWERAQR
+369 VDGFLGQWERAQR

-414 LRSELEGLGPVKPI
+414 LRSELEGLGPLKPI
-428 LEELGRQLQN
+428 LEEFGRQFQN
-438 PRRGPDHSM
+438 SRRGPDLSM
-447 SLDRSTQG
+447 NLDRSQQG
-455 SCARCARYGG
+455 NCARCA
-465 GASFL
+465 
-470 VHSESQEDSAL
+470 SQGS
-481 KEMGQGQQL
+481 QL
-490 SSESLQHLLERALTP
+490 STESLQQLLDRALIP
-505 LVDEVKQRGLAPAC
+505 LVDEVKQRGLTPAC

-530 PSTASPAAPTLLSPG
+530 ELERQALAKHVRAEALSSTL
-545 AGAPG
+545 
-550 LGQTRQ
+550 R
-556 GRGPELHPSA
+556 
-566 GPRRGLAGQEPAA
+566 LA
-579 DGQDEAGVRKE
+579 QDEALRAKNLLLTDKMKPE
-590 AEGMGGAEKVA
+590 EKMA
-601 TLDYLHLKMC
+601 TLDHLHLKTC
-611 SLHDQLSNLPLEGST
+611 SLHDHLSNLPLEGST
-626 GTMGGGSSGGAPPK
+626 GTMGGGSSAGTPPK
-640 RGGPAPEQ
+640 HGGLAPEQ

>member
-18 AGDPPAGVES
+18 AGDTPTGVES
-28 RSQLVPEA
+28 CSQLVPEA
-36 PGGVTNPAKGITK
+36 PRGVSSRAKGIPK
-49 KKKAVSFHGW
+49 KKKAVSFHG
-59 VCRTLFGPWG
+59 
-69 ASSATPC
+69 
-76 LLLLPRVEPR
+76 VEPQ
-86 MSHEPMHWCLNLKR
+86 MSHQPMHWCLNLKR

-112 AAVEPTDSSGTD
+112 AAMEPTDSTGTD
-124 STTED
+124 STVED
-129 SGPLALPGPPA
+129 LSGQLTLAGPPA
-140 SPTTPWAPD
+140 SPSLPWDPD
-149 DPDITELLSGVN
+149 DADITEILSGVN

-210 GYCSQLKENCRKV
+210 GYCIQLKENCWKV

-264 AELQELEQKLEAG
+264 TELQKPEQQQKPEAG
-277 FSRHGLGSVAPN
+277 LSRNGLGPAATSQGCP
-289 QSCSGPPGSP
+289 GPPGSP
-299 EEPPRLRGLVGW
+299 DKPSRPRGLVPAGW
-311 GTAPRSGESP
+311 GMGPRAGEGP
-321 YGSDQELQK
+321 YVSEQELQK
-330 VSAGLEELRRE
+330 VFTGIEELRRE

-369 LDGFLGQWERAQR
+369 VDGFLGQWERAQR

-414 LRSELEGLGPVKPI
+414 LRSELEGLGPLKPI
-428 LEELGRQLQN
+428 LEEFGRQFQN
-438 PRRGPDHSM
+438 SRRGPDLSM
-447 SLDRSTQG
+447 NLDRSQQG
-455 SCARCARYGG
+455 NCARCA
-465 GASFL
+465 
-470 VHSESQEDSAL
+470 SQGS
-481 KEMGQGQQL
+481 QL
-490 SSESLQHLLERALTP
+490 STESLQQLLDRALIP
-505 LVDEVKQRGLAPAC
+505 LVDEVKQRGLTPAC

-530 PSTASPAAPTLLSPG
+530 ELERQALAKHVRAEALSSTL
-545 AGAPG
+545 
-550 LGQTRQ
+550 R
-556 GRGPELHPSA
+556 
-566 GPRRGLAGQEPAA
+566 LA
-579 DGQDEAGVRKE
+579 QDEALRAKNLLLTDKMKPE
-590 AEGMGGAEKVA
+590 EKMA
-601 TLDYLHLKMC
+601 TLDHLHLKTC
-611 SLHDQLSNLPLEGST
+611 SLHDHLSNLPLEGST
-626 GTMGGGSSGGAPPK
+626 GTMGGGSSAGTPPK
-640 RGGPAPEQ
+640 HGGLAPEQ

>member
-36 PGGVTNPAKGITK
+36 PGGVTTPAKGITK
-49 KKKAVSFHGW
+49 KKKAVSFHG
-59 VCRTLFGPWG
+59 
-69 ASSATPC
+69 
-76 LLLLPRVEPR
+76 VEPR
-86 MSHEPMHWCLNLKR
+86 MSHGPMHWCLNLKR

-112 AAVEPTDSSGTD
+112 AATEPVDSSGTD

-129 SGPLALPGPPA
+129 SGLLALPVPPA
-140 SPTTPWAPD
+140 SPTPPWASD
-149 DPDITELLSGVN
+149 DPDITEILSGVN

-210 GYCSQLKENCRKV
+210 GYCSQLKV

-264 AELQELEQKLEAG
+264 AELQELEQKLDPG
-277 FSRHGLGSVAPN
+277 LSRHGLGPTA
-289 QSCSGPPGSP
+289 QSLGCSGPPGSP
-299 EEPPRLRGLVGW
+299 DEPPRPRSMAPGGW
-311 GTAPRSGESP
+311 GMGPRAGEGPIISE
-321 YGSDQELQK
+321 QEIQK

-382 EQAQTARGLQE
+382 EQAQAARGLQE

-414 LRSELEGLGPVKPI
+414 LRSDLEGLGPVKPI
-428 LEELGRQLQN
+428 LEELGRQFQSS
-438 PRRGPDHSM
+438 RRGSDLSM
-447 SLDRSTQG
+447 NLDRPPQG
-455 SCARCARYGG
+455 SCARCA
-465 GASFL
+465 
-470 VHSESQEDSAL
+470 SQGS
-481 KEMGQGQQL
+481 QL
-490 SSESLQHLLERALTP
+490 STESLQQLLERALTP

-530 PSTASPAAPTLLSPG
+530 PSPASPAVPTLLSPG

-566 GPRRGLAGQEPAA
+566 GPRRSLAGQEPAA

-590 AEGMGGAEKVA
+590 AEGMGGGEKVA
-601 TLDYLHLKMC
+601 ALDYLHLKMC

-626 GTMGGGSSGGAPPK
+626 GTMGGGSGGGTPPK
-640 RGGPAPEQ
+640 RGGPTPEQ

>member
-28 RSQLVPEA
+28 HSQLVPEA
-36 PGGVTNPAKGITK
+36 PGGVSTPAKGITK
-49 KKKAVSFHGW
+49 KKKAVSFHG
-59 VCRTLFGPWG
+59 
-69 ASSATPC
+69 
-76 LLLLPRVEPR
+76 VEPR
-86 MSHEPMHWCLNLKR
+86 MSHKPMHWCLNLKR

-112 AAVEPTDSSGTD
+112 AAMEPTDSSGTD

-129 SGPLALPGPPA
+129 SGPLALPVPPA
-140 SPTTPWAPD
+140 SPTLPWASD
-149 DPDITELLSGVN
+149 DPDISEILSGVN

-210 GYCSQLKENCRKV
+210 GYCSQLKENCLKV
-223 TRSVE
+223 TQSVE

-235 VLKQNSALLEEKLR
+235 VLKRNSALLEEKLR
-249 YLQQQLQDETPRRQE
+249 YLQQQLQNETPRRPE
-264 AELQELEQKLEAG
+264 AELQELQQKPEAG
-277 FSRHGLGSVAPN
+277 LSRQGLGPPAQPPGS
-289 QSCSGPPGSP
+289 SGPPGSP
-299 EEPPRLRGLVGW
+299 NEPPRPRSMASGGW
-311 GTAPRSGESP
+311 GMGPRAGEGPVVSE
-321 YGSDQELQK
+321 QELQK

-350 QEEGAVQEA
+350 QEEGAIQEA

-401 CTMVERSAVSVAS
+401 CTLVERSAVSVAS
-414 LRSELEGLGPVKPI
+414 LRSELEGLGPMKPI
-428 LEELGRQLQN
+428 LEELGRQFRSS
-438 PRRGPDHSM
+438 RRGSDLSM
-447 SLDRSTQG
+447 TLDRPPQG
-455 SCARCARYGG
+455 SCARCA
-465 GASFL
+465 S
-470 VHSESQEDSAL
+470 
-481 KEMGQGQQL
+481 QGQQL
-490 SSESLQHLLERALTP
+490 STESLQQLLERALTP

-530 PSTASPAAPTLLSPG
+530 PSLASPAAPTLLSPG

-556 GRGPELHPSA
+556 GRGPKLHPSA
-566 GPRRGLAGQEPAA
+566 GPRRSLAGQEPAA
-579 DGQDEAGVRKE
+579 DRQDEAGPPGIWPHQHQPPTLCYYR
-590 AEGMGGAEKVA
+590 EKVA
-601 TLDYLHLKMC
+601 TLDYVHLKMC

-626 GTMGGGSSGGAPPK
+626 GTTGGGSGGGAPPK

>member
-36 PGGVTNPAKGITK
+36 PGGVTSPAKGIAK
-49 KKKAVSFHGW
+49 KKKAVSFHG
-59 VCRTLFGPWG
+59 
-69 ASSATPC
+69 
-76 LLLLPRVEPR
+76 VEPR

-112 AAVEPTDSSGTD
+112 AAMEPTDSSGTD

-129 SGPLALPGPPA
+129 SGQLALPGPPA
-140 SPTTPWAPD
+140 SPTPPWAPD
-149 DPDITELLSGVN
+149 DPDITEILSGVN

-210 GYCSQLKENCRKV
+210 GYCSQLKGPCPGILTQENCRKV

-277 FSRHGLGSVAPN
+277 LSRHGLGPPSLP
-289 QSCSGPPGSP
+289 QGGSGPPGSP
-299 EEPPRLRGLVGW
+299 EDPPRSRSLASGGW
-311 GTAPRSGESP
+311 GMGPRAGEGPLASE
-321 YGSDQELQK
+321 QELQK

-401 CTMVERSAVSVAS
+401 CTMVERSAVSMAS

-428 LEELGRQLQN
+428 LEELGRQFQSS
-438 PRRGPDHSM
+438 RRGSDLSM
-447 SLDRSTQG
+447 SLDRSPQG
-455 SCARCARYGG
+455 SCARCA
-465 GASFL
+465 S
-470 VHSESQEDSAL
+470 
-481 KEMGQGQQL
+481 QGQQL
-490 SSESLQHLLERALTP
+490 STESLQQLLERALTP

-530 PSTASPAAPTLLSPG
+530 ELERQALAKHVRAEALSSTL
-545 AGAPG
+545 
-550 LGQTRQ
+550 R
-556 GRGPELHPSA
+556 
-566 GPRRGLAGQEPAA
+566 LA
-579 DGQDEAGVRKE
+579 QDEALRAKNLLLTDKMKPE
-590 AEGMGGAEKVA
+590 EKVA
-601 TLDYLHLKMC
+601 ALDYMHLKMC
-611 SLHDQLSNLPLEGST
+611 SLHDQLSSLPLEGST
-626 GTMGGGSSGGAPPK
+626 GTMGGGSGGGAPPK

>member
-1 MASVVVKTIW
+1 MRQACGDRNFEGQWSKEVDSLRGRSPWERGAPHAMASVVVKTIW

-36 PGGVTNPAKGITK
+36 PGGVTSPAKGISK
-49 KKKAVSFHGW
+49 KKKAVSFHG
-59 VCRTLFGPWG
+59 
-69 ASSATPC
+69 
-76 LLLLPRVEPR
+76 VEPR

-112 AAVEPTDSSGTD
+112 ATMEPTDSSGTD
-124 STTED
+124 STTDD
-129 SGPLALPGPPA
+129 SGLLALPGPPA
-140 SPTTPWAPD
+140 SPTPPWAPD
-149 DPDITELLSGVN
+149 DPDITEILNGVN

-210 GYCSQLKENCRKV
+210 GYCSQLKGPRPGVLTQENCRKV

-235 VLKQNSALLEEKLR
+235 VLKQNSALLEH
-249 YLQQQLQDETPRRQE
+249 QLQDETPRRQE

-277 FSRHGLGSVAPN
+277 LSRHGLGPAA
-289 QSCSGPPGSP
+289 QPPGSSGSP
-299 EEPPRLRGLVGW
+299 GSPKEPPRPRSLAPGGW
-311 GTAPRSGESP
+311 GMGPRTGESP
-321 YGSDQELQK
+321 IGSEQELQK

-393 LRGRADEL
+393 LRGRTDEL

-414 LRSELEGLGPVKPI
+414 LRSDLEGLGPVKPI
-428 LEELGRQLQN
+428 LEELGRQFQSS
-438 PRRGPDHSM
+438 RRGSDLSM
-447 SLDRSTQG
+447 NLDRGPQG
-455 SCARCARYGG
+455 SCARCA
-465 GASFL
+465 S
-470 VHSESQEDSAL
+470 
-481 KEMGQGQQL
+481 QGQQL
-490 SSESLQHLLERALTP
+490 STESLQQLLERALTP

-519 PSCQRLHKKIL
+519 PNCQRLHKKIL
-530 PSTASPAAPTLLSPG
+530 ELERQALAKHVRAEALSSTL
-545 AGAPG
+545 
-550 LGQTRQ
+550 R
-556 GRGPELHPSA
+556 
-566 GPRRGLAGQEPAA
+566 LA
-579 DGQDEAGVRKE
+579 QDEALRAKNLLLTDKMKPE
-590 AEGMGGAEKVA
+590 EKGAA
-601 TLDYLHLKMC
+601 LDYLHLKMC

-626 GTMGGGSSGGAPPK
+626 GTMGGGSGGGTPPK

>member
-28 RSQLVPEA
+28 RSPLLPEA
-36 PGGVTNPAKGITK
+36 PGGAVSPAKGIAK

-59 VCRTLFGPWG
+59 VCRTLSGMVLVPSA
-69 ASSATPC
+69 ASNRAQVP
-76 LLLLPRVEPR
+76 PVEPR

-112 AAVEPTDSSGTD
+112 AAMEPADSSGTD

-129 SGPLALPGPPA
+129 SGGPPALPGPPA
-140 SPTTPWAPD
+140 SPPPPWAPD
-149 DPDITELLSGVN
+149 DPDITEILSGVN

-170 ITSLKEKTTRVN
+170 ITSLKEKTARVN
-182 QHVQTLQSECS
+182 QHVQTLQGPRPG
-193 VLSENLERRR
+193 VLT
-203 QEAEELE
+203 Q
-210 GYCSQLKENCRKV
+210 ENCRKV

-277 FSRHGLGSVAPN
+277 LSRHGLGTATLP
-289 QSCSGPPGSP
+289 QGCSGPPGSP
-299 EEPPRLRGLVGW
+299 DEPPRPRGLAPGGW
-311 GTAPRSGESP
+311 GMGPRAGECPMVSE
-321 YGSDQELQK
+321 QELQK
-330 VSAGLEELRRE
+330 VSTGLEELRRE
-341 VSSLTARWH
+341 VSSLTAKWH

-414 LRSELEGLGPVKPI
+414 LRNELEGLGPVKPI
-428 LEELGRQLQN
+428 LEELGRQFQGS
-438 PRRGPDHSM
+438 RRGSDLSM
-447 SLDRSTQG
+447 GLDRSPQG
-455 SCARCARYGG
+455 SCARCA
-465 GASFL
+465 S
-470 VHSESQEDSAL
+470 
-481 KEMGQGQQL
+481 QGQQL
-490 SSESLQHLLERALTP
+490 STESLQQLLERALTP
-505 LVDEVKQRGLAPAC
+505 LVDEVKQRGLPPAC

-530 PSTASPAAPTLLSPG
+530 PSPASPAAPTLLSPG

-556 GRGPELHPSA
+556 GRGPELHPAA
-566 GPRRGLAGQEPAA
+566 GPRRSPAGQEPAA

-590 AEGMGGAEKVA
+590 AEGVGGGEKVA
-601 TLDYLHLKMC
+601 ALDYLHLKMC

-626 GTMGGGSSGGAPPK
+626 GTMGGGSGGGTPPK
-640 RGGPAPEQ
+640 RGAPAPEQ

>member
-28 RSQLVPEA
+28 HSQLVPEA
-36 PGGVTNPAKGITK
+36 PGGVSTPAKGITK
-49 KKKAVSFHGW
+49 KKKAVSFHG
-59 VCRTLFGPWG
+59 
-69 ASSATPC
+69 
-76 LLLLPRVEPR
+76 VEPR
-86 MSHEPMHWCLNLKR
+86 MSHKPMHWCLNLKR

-112 AAVEPTDSSGTD
+112 AAMEPTDSSGTD

-129 SGPLALPGPPA
+129 SGPLALPVPPA
-140 SPTTPWAPD
+140 SPTLPWASD
-149 DPDITELLSGVN
+149 DPDISEILSGVN

-210 GYCSQLKENCRKV
+210 GYCSQLKV
-223 TRSVE
+223 TQSVE

-249 YLQQQLQDETPRRQE
+249 YLQQQLQNETPRRQE
-264 AELQELEQKLEAG
+264 AELQELQQKLEAG
-277 FSRHGLGSVAPN
+277 LSRQGLGPPAQPPGS
-289 QSCSGPPGSP
+289 SGPPGSP
-299 EEPPRLRGLVGW
+299 KEPPRPRSMASGGW
-311 GTAPRSGESP
+311 GMGPRAGEGPVVSE
-321 YGSDQELQK
+321 QELQK

-401 CTMVERSAVSVAS
+401 CTLVERSAVSVAS
-414 LRSELEGLGPVKPI
+414 LRSELEGLGPMKPI
-428 LEELGRQLQN
+428 LEELGRQFRSS
-438 PRRGPDHSM
+438 RRGSDLSM
-447 SLDRSTQG
+447 TLDRPPQG
-455 SCARCARYGG
+455 SCARCA
-465 GASFL
+465 S
-470 VHSESQEDSAL
+470 
-481 KEMGQGQQL
+481 QGQQL
-490 SSESLQHLLERALTP
+490 STESLQQLLERALTP

-530 PSTASPAAPTLLSPG
+530 PSLASPAAPTLLSPG

-556 GRGPELHPSA
+556 GRGPKLHPSA
-566 GPRRGLAGQEPAA
+566 GPRRSLAGQEPAA
-579 DGQDEAGVRKE
+579 DRQDEAGPPGVWPHQHQPPTLCYYR
-590 AEGMGGAEKVA
+590 EKVA
-601 TLDYLHLKMC
+601 TLDYVHLKMC

-626 GTMGGGSSGGAPPK
+626 GTTGGGSGGGAPPK

>member
-28 RSQLVPEA
+28 RAQLVPEA
-36 PGGVTNPAKGITK
+36 PGGVTTPAKGITK
-49 KKKAVSFHGW
+49 KKKAVSFHG
-59 VCRTLFGPWG
+59 
-69 ASSATPC
+69 
-76 LLLLPRVEPR
+76 VEPR

-124 STTED
+124 SITED
-129 SGPLALPGPPA
+129 SGSLALPVPPA
-140 SPTTPWAPD
+140 SPTPPWASD
-149 DPDITELLSGVN
+149 DPDITEILSGVN

-277 FSRHGLGSVAPN
+277 LSRHGLGPTA
-289 QSCSGPPGSP
+289 QSPGCSGTPGSP
-299 EEPPRLRGLVGW
+299 DEPPRPRSMAPGGW
-311 GTAPRSGESP
+311 GMGE
-321 YGSDQELQK
+321 Q
-330 VSAGLEELRRE
+330 RE

-414 LRSELEGLGPVKPI
+414 LRSDLEGLGPVKPI
-428 LEELGRQLQN
+428 LEELGRQLQSS
-438 PRRGPDHSM
+438 RRGSDLSM
-447 SLDRSTQG
+447 NLDRLSQG
-455 SCARCARYGG
+455 SCVRCA
-465 GASFL
+465 S
-470 VHSESQEDSAL
+470 
-481 KEMGQGQQL
+481 QGQQL
-490 SSESLQHLLERALTP
+490 STESLQQLLERALTP
-505 LVDEVKQRGLAPAC
+505 LVDEVKQKGLAPAC

-530 PSTASPAAPTLLSPG
+530 ELERQALAKHVRAEALSSTL
-545 AGAPG
+545 
-550 LGQTRQ
+550 R
-556 GRGPELHPSA
+556 
-566 GPRRGLAGQEPAA
+566 LA
-579 DGQDEAGVRKE
+579 QDEALRAKNLLLTDKMKPE
-590 AEGMGGAEKVA
+590 EKVA
-601 TLDYLHLKMC
+601 ALDYLHLKMC

-626 GTMGGGSSGGAPPK
+626 GTMGGGSGGGTPPK
-640 RGGPAPEQ
+640 RGGPTPEQ

>member
-28 RSQLVPEA
+28 HSELVPEA
-36 PGGVTNPAKGITK
+36 PEGVSTPAKGITK
-49 KKKAVSFHGW
+49 KKKAVSFHG
-59 VCRTLFGPWG
+59 
-69 ASSATPC
+69 
-76 LLLLPRVEPR
+76 VEPR
-86 MSHEPMHWCLNLKR
+86 MSHKPMHWCLNLKR

-112 AAVEPTDSSGTD
+112 AAMEPTDSSGTD

-129 SGPLALPGPPA
+129 SGPLVLPVPPA
-140 SPTTPWAPD
+140 SPTLPWASD
-149 DPDITELLSGVN
+149 DPDISEILSGVN

-210 GYCSQLKENCRKV
+210 GYCSQLKENCLKV
-223 TRSVE
+223 TQSVE

-249 YLQQQLQDETPRRQE
+249 YLQQQLQNETPRRQE
-264 AELQELEQKLEAG
+264 AEVQELEQKLEAG
-277 FSRHGLGSVAPN
+277 LSRQGLGPPAQPPGS
-289 QSCSGPPGSP
+289 SGPPGSP
-299 EEPPRLRGLVGW
+299 NEPPRPRSLASGGW
-311 GTAPRSGESP
+311 GMGPRAGEGPVVSEK
-321 YGSDQELQK
+321 ELQK

-401 CTMVERSAVSVAS
+401 CTLVERSAVSVAS
-414 LRSELEGLGPVKPI
+414 LRSELEGLGPMKPI
-428 LEELGRQLQN
+428 LEELGRQFRSS
-438 PRRGPDHSM
+438 RRGSDLSM
-447 SLDRSTQG
+447 TLDRPPQG
-455 SCARCARYGG
+455 SCARCA
-465 GASFL
+465 S
-470 VHSESQEDSAL
+470 
-481 KEMGQGQQL
+481 QGQQL
-490 SSESLQHLLERALTP
+490 STESLQQLLERALTP

-530 PSTASPAAPTLLSPG
+530 PSPASPAAPTLLSPG

-550 LGQTRQ
+550 LGQTHQ
-556 GRGPELHPSA
+556 GRGPKLHPSA
-566 GPRRGLAGQEPAA
+566 GPRRSLAGQEPAA
-579 DGQDEAGVRKE
+579 DRQDEAGVRKE
-590 AEGMGGAEKVA
+590 AEGVGGGEKVA
-601 TLDYLHLKMC
+601 TLDYVHLKMC

-626 GTMGGGSSGGAPPK
+626 GTMGGGSGGGAPPK

>member
-11 QSKEIHE
+11 QSKEIYE
-18 AGDPPAGVES
+18 APDPPAGIKS
-28 RSQLVPEA
+28 HTQLGPEA
-36 PGGVTNPAKGITK
+36 PGKVTIPAKGTTK
-49 KKKAVSFHGW
+49 KKKAVSFHG
-59 VCRTLFGPWG
+59 L
-69 ASSATPC
+69 
-76 LLLLPRVEPR
+76 EPQT
-86 MSHEPMHWCLNLKR
+86 SHEPTHWCLNLKR
-100 SSACTNVSLLNL
+100 SLACTNVSLRNL
-112 AAVEPTDSSGTD
+112 AAMEPTDSSGTD
-124 STTED
+124 STAED
-129 SGPLALPGPPA
+129 NSGQLALPGPPA
-140 SPTTPWAPD
+140 SPTQPWQPD
-149 DPDITELLSGVN
+149 DPDITEILSGVN
-161 SGLVRAKDS
+161 SGLVHAKDS

-182 QHVQTLQSECS
+182 QYVQTLQSECS
-193 VLSENLERRR
+193 VLSENLERRW

-249 YLQQQLQDETPRRQE
+249 YLQQQLQDETPRKQE

-277 FSRHGLGSVAPN
+277 LSRHGLCPATPPQG
-289 QSCSGPPGSP
+289 CSGPPGSP
-299 EEPPRLRGLVGW
+299 EEPPRPRALAPGGW
-311 GTAPRSGESP
+311 GPGPRAGEGP
-321 YGSDQELQK
+321 YVSEQEMQK
-330 VSAGLEELRRE
+330 VRE

-401 CTMVERSAVSVAS
+401 CTMVERSTVSVAS

-428 LEELGRQLQN
+428 LEELGRQFQN
-438 PRRGPDHSM
+438 SRRGPDLSM
-447 SLDRSTQG
+447 NLDRSSQG
-455 SCARCARYGG
+455 SCTRCAI
-465 GASFL
+465 
-470 VHSESQEDSAL
+470 
-481 KEMGQGQQL
+481 QGQQL
-490 SSESLQHLLERALTP
+490 STESLQQLLERALTP

-530 PSTASPAAPTLLSPG
+530 ELERQALAKHVRAEALSSTL
-545 AGAPG
+545 
-550 LGQTRQ
+550 R
-556 GRGPELHPSA
+556 
-566 GPRRGLAGQEPAA
+566 LA
-579 DGQDEAGVRKE
+579 QDEALRAKNLLLTDKMKPE
-590 AEGMGGAEKVA
+590 EKVA
-601 TLDYLHLKMC
+601 ALDYLHLKMC

-626 GTMGGGSSGGAPPK
+626 GTMRGGSSGGTPPK